1 MISSGKIFL
10 LSVFLGI
17 LMIGCNFFRSD
28 VNEYVVTVKFVGDES
43 GKRLENVSAI
53 IGADKFWW
61 ASFDNNEEN
70 TVTLSTKKSP
80 STNLTLLYT
89 ISGEK
94 RSWESDEFS
103 ESDSYRIKLEIDA
116 SGSVKED
123 ICKMPCR
130 L

>member
-1 MISSGKIFL
+1 MNLGGKIFL
-10 LSVFLGI
+10 FSAFLSVLT
-17 LMIGCNFFRSD
+17 IGCNFFRTD
-28 VNEYVVTVKFVGDES
+28 VNEYVITVKFAGGES

-61 ASFDNNEEN
+61 TSFVKDEEN
-70 TVTLSTKKSP
+70 TVTLSTKKNP

-103 ESDSYRIKLEIDA
+103 EIDSYRIKLEIDA
-116 SGSVKED
+116 DGAVKEN